1 MIPPA
6 PEAVSAIIREVAE
19 AEILPRFKNLRASQ
33 IREKKPNQ
41 LVTEADEEAEKVLAR
56 RLTELLPGAVVGEE
70 SVEHDPGLMD
80 ALGRPGPVWVI
91 DPVDGTA
98 NFAHGRPR
106 FAVAVALVVDG
117 ATVAGWIHDPVPNR
131 TIVAVKGQGC
141 WRAEGATR
149 LMLRVAEEVPLAEM
163 CGSIK
168 KKGRV
173 AAQVLHVSRRG
184 SAAHDYLDLVTGNLH
199 FAHFDRLMPWDH
211 AAGVLM
217 HAEAGGFG
225 RMIDGSPYTPV
236 LHHGAI
242 LLAPGDESWN
252 HLRPLMD

>member
-1 MIPPA
+1 MILPA

-56 RLTELLPGAVVGEE
+56 RLTALLPGAVVGEE
-70 SVEHDPGLMD
+70 SVEHDPRLMD

-117 ATVAGWIHDPVPNR
+117 GTVAGWIHDPVPNR

-141 WRAEGATR
+141 WRAEGITR
-149 LMLRVAEEVPLAEM
+149 LMLRV
-163 CGSIK
+163 
-168 KKGRV
+168 
-173 AAQVLHVSRRG
+173 
-184 SAAHDYLDLVTGNLH
+184 
-199 FAHFDRLMPWDH
+199 
-211 AAGVLM
+211 
-217 HAEAGGFG
+217 
-225 RMIDGSPYTPV
+225 
-236 LHHGAI
+236 
-242 LLAPGDESWN
+242 
-252 HLRPLMD
+252 